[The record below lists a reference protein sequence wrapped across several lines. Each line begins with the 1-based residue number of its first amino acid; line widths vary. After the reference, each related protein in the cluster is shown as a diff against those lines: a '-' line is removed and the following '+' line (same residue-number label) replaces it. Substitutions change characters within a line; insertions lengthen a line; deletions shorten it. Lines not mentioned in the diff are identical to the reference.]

1 MKEIR
6 LLKASEIDCR
16 VAQVAKDNSWC
27 SLLLYKDARVDMNL
41 LDEVFGP
48 DNWQRTHEVINGQ
61 LFCNIDLWDEEKK
74 CWIRKQDVGTESL
87 TEAEKGR
94 ASDSFKRA
102 AFNVGI
108 GRELY
113 TAPSI
118 YINLSESDLNKM
130 NKVKTRFALKNIT
143 YDEERNINSLLII
156 DDKGK
161 VRYKYG
167 GIESKTEKIP
177 DKEDDKTMSQEL
189 ELASQEI
196 KEARTK
202 AELNNIY
209 KRWTGLQSD
218 SRFISLL
225 SERKKQVSA

>member
-1 MKEIR
+1 MKDIR

-16 VAQVAKDNSWC
+16 VSQVAKDNTWC
-27 SLLLYKDARVDMNL
+27 SVLLFKDARVDMRL

-48 DNWQRTHEVINGQ
+48 NNWQRTHEIINGQ
-61 LFCNIDLWDEEKK
+61 LFCNIDIWDEDKK
-74 CWIRKQDVGTESL
+74 CWIRKQDVGTESM

-102 AFNVGI
+102 GFNVGI

-130 NKVKTRFALKNIT
+130 NKVKTRFALKSIT
-143 YDEERNINSLLII
+143 YDSERNINSLVII

-167 GIESKTEKIP
+167 SGVLNTEKIQ
-177 DKEDDKTMSQEL
+177 DKEVDKTMSPEL
-189 ELASQEI
+189 ELAYQEI
-196 KEARTK
+196 KEAK
-202 AELNNIY
+202 SVKDLGSIY
-209 KRWTGLQSD
+209 SRWTGMQSD
-218 SRFISLL
+218 ECFINLIK
-225 SERKKQVSA
+225 ERRKQILA

>member
-118 YINLSESDLNKM
+118 FINLTEKDLNPMK
-130 NKVKTRFALKNIT
+130 KVKTKFALRSIEYNDDRSIK
-143 YDEERNINSLLII
+143 SLVII
-156 DDKGK
+156 DDKGNE
-161 VRYKYG
+161 RYTYG
-167 GIESKTEKIP
+167 TRVI
-177 DKEDDKTMSQEL
+177 KEDIPPEIDLVK
-189 ELASQEI
+189 QEI